1 MLNVPT
7 PVRVFLYTVATDM
20 RKSFS
25 GLHGLI
31 VESLQQDPL
40 SGDWFV
46 FVNRRRDRIKIMTW
60 ERDGFSIWYKQLQR
74 GTFGIPQHVSESL
87 LLTSQQLALIL
98 AGVDLKQTRPRKR
111 YQRRADGHAV
121 DVSLAQDA
129 LADIFCM
136 RETFAAHR
144 GFHRA

>member
-7 PVRVFLYTVATDM
+7 PVRVFLYALATDM

-25 GLHGLI
+25 GLHGII
-31 VESLQQDPL
+31 VESLKQDPL

-46 FVNRRRDRIKIMTW
+46 FVNRRRDRIKIMLW
-60 ERDGFSIWYKQLQR
+60 ERDGFVIYYKQLQS
-74 GTFGIPQHVSESL
+74 GTFAMPACDSQSL

-111 YQRRADGHAV
+111 YRRA
-121 DVSLAQDA
+121 S
-129 LADIFCM
+129 
-136 RETFAAHR
+136 
-144 GFHRA
+144 

>member
-7 PVRVFLYTVATDM
+7 PVRVFLYTLATDM

-31 VESLQQDPL
+31 VESLKQDPL

-46 FVNRRRDRIKIMTW
+46 FVNRRRDRIKIMLW
-60 ERDGFSIWYKQLQR
+60 ERDGFVIYYKQLQS
-74 GTFGIPQHVSESL
+74 GTFAMPACDSQSL
-87 LLTSQQLALIL
+87 TLTSQQLALIL

-111 YQRRADGHAV
+111 YRARAD
-121 DVSLAQDA
+121 D
-129 LADIFCM
+129 
-136 RETFAAHR
+136 EPHR
-144 GFHRA
+144 RCPSSRRRKNFPNS

>member
-1 MLNVPT
+1 VLNVPI

-31 VESLQQDPL
+31 VESLRQDPL

-60 ERDGFSIWYKQLQR
+60 EKDGFSIWYKQLQC
-74 GTFGIPQHVSESL
+74 GTFAIPPHGSESL
-87 LLTSQQLALIL
+87 ALTSQQLALIL
-98 AGVDLKQTRPRKR
+98 AGVDLQQTRPRKR
-111 YQRRADGHAV
+111 YQRAG
-121 DVSLAQDA
+121 
-129 LADIFCM
+129 
-136 RETFAAHR
+136 
-144 GFHRA
+144 

>member
-1 MLNVPT
+1 VLNVPT

-31 VESLQQDPL
+31 VESLKQDPL

-46 FVNRRRDRIKIMTW
+46 FVNRRRDRIKIMLW
-60 ERDGFSIWYKQLQR
+60 EQDGFVIYYKQLQS
-74 GTFGIPQHVSESL
+74 GTFAMPACDSQSL
-87 LLTSQQLALIL
+87 TLTSQQLALIL

-111 YQRRADGHAV
+111 YRRAG
-121 DVSLAQDA
+121 
-129 LADIFCM
+129 
-136 RETFAAHR
+136 
-144 GFHRA
+144 

>member
-1 MLNVPT
+1 MLNVPA
-7 PVRVFLYTVATDM
+7 PVRVFLYTAHTDM

-31 VESLQQDPL
+31 VGSLKQDPL

-74 GTFGIPQHVSESL
+74 GTFALPAHDGDSL
-87 LLTSQQLALIL
+87 ALSAQQLTLIL

-111 YQRRADGHAV
+111 YQRESCG
-121 DVSLAQDA
+121 
-129 LADIFCM
+129 
-136 RETFAAHR
+136 TT
-144 GFHRA
+144 

>member
-7 PVRVFLYTVATDM
+7 PVRVFLYTASTDM

-31 VESLQQDPL
+31 VESLKQNPL

-60 ERDGFSIWYKQLQR
+60 ERDGFVIFYKKPEADYPHLFLFTEI
-74 GTFGIPQHVSESL
+74 GEGADN
-87 LLTSQQLALIL
+87 LARRPGS
-98 AGVDLKQTRPRKR
+98 AG
-111 YQRRADGHAV
+111 
-121 DVSLAQDA
+121 
-129 LADIFCM
+129 
-136 RETFAAHR
+136 
-144 GFHRA
+144 

>member
-1 MLNVPT
+1 VLNVPT

-74 GTFGIPQHVSESL
+74 GTFAIPQHVSESL

-111 YQRRADGHAV
+111 YRRAG
-121 DVSLAQDA
+121 
-129 LADIFCM
+129 
-136 RETFAAHR
+136 
-144 GFHRA
+144 

>member
-31 VESLQQDPL
+31 VEALGQDPL

-60 ERDGFSIWYKQLQR
+60 EQDGFAIWYKQLQR
-74 GTFGIPQHVSESL
+74 GTFALPACDSQSL

-111 YQRRADGHAV
+111 WRRAG
-121 DVSLAQDA
+121 
-129 LADIFCM
+129 
-136 RETFAAHR
+136 
-144 GFHRA
+144 

>member
-1 MLNVPT
+1 MLNVPM
-7 PVRVFLYTVATDM
+7 PVRVFLCTIATDM

-46 FVNRRRDRIKIMTW
+46 FVNRRRDRIKIMLW
-60 ERDGFSIWYKQLQR
+60 EGDGFVIYYKQLQS
-74 GTFGIPQHVSESL
+74 GTFAMPASDSQALV
-87 LLTSQQLALIL
+87 LTAQQLTLIL

-111 YQRRADGHAV
+111 YQR
-121 DVSLAQDA
+121 
-129 LADIFCM
+129 
-136 RETFAAHR
+136 AA
-144 GFHRA
+144 